1 MYLCFLIDI
10 WTDFAARVLAVF
22 LAGFLIGGIVVD
34 KEGII
39 WETVGVVTEIA
50 GTSLVNLE
58 VALEVTLGVIFEA
71 IL

>member
-39 WETVGVVTEIA
+39 
-50 GTSLVNLE
+50 
-58 VALEVTLGVIFEA
+58 
-71 IL
+71 

>member
-1 MYLCFLIDI
+1 
-10 WTDFAARVLAVF
+10 